1 MQQYSGAE
9 FKGLQAASSAP
20 PAAAKA
26 GLFLLFATTRAVHTT
41 VIAAS
46 KVADPVTGHKSYAYS
61 TISVVLGE
69 AVVTLV
75 IAQLMVLANGGM
87 AEWRL
92 IWNPS
97 PLKVFSLI
105 GSGFALGDYLEL
117 ASIGALGGGLLIS
130 KLVVTSKLVITALLM
145 WAIKG
150 TRQTA
155 LQWILLCLVV
165 LSMGVYM
172 LGNQC
177 IGIGGGGVSV
187 IGVLMVL
194 MKVASSCLSAVL
206 SDKYMKEYKSEPIY
220 MQLVQIKCGW
230 FLTLFILSF
239 VDGETWQKGFF
250 SGWNGVTVGV
260 LASFAMKSF
269 CTVYLLAI
277 LDSVLKNIGEATA
290 VLLIYAAQ
298 VLLPCYDCRFEVPAF
313 LSVMVV
319 VLSVTAYVGS
329 KSVVAKAEKYDKC
342 MSAKG

>member
-9 FKGLQAASSAP
+9 FKGLQAASSGP
-20 PAAAKA
+20 SAATKA
-26 GLFLLFATTRAVHTT
+26 GLFLLFAMTRAIHTT
-41 VIAAS
+41 IIAAS
-46 KVADPVTGHKSYAYS
+46 KEADPVTGQKSYAYS
-61 TISVVLGE
+61 IISVVLGE
-69 AVVTLV
+69 TVVTL
-75 IAQLMVLANGGM
+75 IITQLMVLVNGGM

-92 IWNPS
+92 IWKPS

-105 GSGFALGDYLEL
+105 GFGFALGDYLEM

-130 KLVVTSKLVITALLM
+130 KLVVTSKLVITALMM

-150 TRQTA
+150 TRQTT
-155 LQWILLCLVV
+155 LQWILLFLVM

-194 MKVASSCLSAVL
+194 MKVTVSCLSAVL
-206 SDKYMKEYKSEPIY
+206 SDKYMKEYKSVPIY

-250 SGWNGVTVGV
+250 IGWTGVTVGV
-260 LASFAMKSF
+260 LTSFTMKSF
-269 CTVYLLAI
+269 CTMYLLAV

-290 VLLIYAAQ
+290 VMLIYAAQ
-298 VLLPCYDCRFEVPAF
+298 VLLPCYDCRFEIPTF

-319 VLSVTAYVGS
+319 ILSVTAYVGS
-329 KSVVAKAEKYDKC
+329 KSVVAKAEEYDKY